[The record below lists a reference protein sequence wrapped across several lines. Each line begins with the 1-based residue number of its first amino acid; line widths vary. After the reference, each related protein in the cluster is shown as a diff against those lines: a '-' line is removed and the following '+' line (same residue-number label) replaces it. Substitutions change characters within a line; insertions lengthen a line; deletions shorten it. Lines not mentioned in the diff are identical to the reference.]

1 MGMFTRTQQA
11 PPFGRLSAEG
21 QSKVWEGEI
30 GMAHLGD
37 GFALRLHGAREG
49 PTRAQA
55 EAFARLLANA
65 LQVRNEATPALVA
78 YLHACEVV
86 PHGVLLNEDTLWGF
100 LTPCFIE
107 VHPDH
112 GLGAE
117 QSACSVGYEIPW
129 EPSQLVH
136 IDTVNGRFDDVHSE

>member
-1 MGMFTRTQQA
+1 MFTRSLQA
-11 PPFGRLSAEG
+11 PPFGALSAEG

-30 GMAHLGD
+30 GIAHLGE
-37 GFALRLHGAREG
+37 GFALRVHGAREG
-49 PTRAQA
+49 PTAAQA

-65 LQVRNEATPALVA
+65 RQIRDKAGPALVA
-78 YLHACEVV
+78 FLLACEVV
-86 PHGVLLNEDTLWGF
+86 PPGVALNEVTLWDF

-112 GLGAE
+112 GLGAT

-136 IDTVNGRFDDVHSE
+136 INTTNGDFTEVHSE